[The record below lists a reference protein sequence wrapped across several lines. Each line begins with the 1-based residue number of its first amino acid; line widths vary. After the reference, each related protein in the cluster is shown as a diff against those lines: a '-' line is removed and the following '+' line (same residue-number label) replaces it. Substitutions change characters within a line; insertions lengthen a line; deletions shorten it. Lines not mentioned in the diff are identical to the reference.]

1 MANRTLVQTLPKE
14 IQQELGHYV
23 DYNRISFWVKSE
35 TTQTKYVD
43 LLGITFHGFV
53 KVRSGYITATWE
65 QLREFVAGGDRLGKF
80 SFYKPTDKVEG
91 HAVITRR
98 DGITTL
104 HQRWNDGSYHNTIEL
119 SPEAEELFVRK
130 LTTVLKDYGDPSS
143 VLYTSGYEWITY

>member
-43 LLGITFHGFV
+43 LLGITFYGFI

-65 QLREFVAGGDRLGKF
+65 QLREFVAGGDMLGEF
-80 SFYKPTDKVEG
+80 SFDKSVEG
-91 HAVITRR
+91 HAVIIRR

-119 SPEAEELFVRK
+119 SPESEELFVRK
-130 LTTVLKDYGDPSS
+130 LGAVLRDYANTSS
-143 VLYTSGYEWITY
+143 VMYTSGYEWITY